1 MARKKGK
8 SNVVIG
14 DWQING
20 EDCSGSMGPEG
31 SMGHAQIEIIE
42 INYFNNTSMIPSQII
57 YGKIV
62 KKKLTTF
69 SLNPIYSPKI

>member
-14 DWQING
+14 DWQINDQR

-42 INYFNNTSMIPSQII
+42 INYFNNTSMLPLQII
-57 YGKIV
+57 
-62 KKKLTTF
+62 F
-69 SLNPIYSPKI
+69 A